1 MKVLLGSLVVLAAFV
16 TVCSAQCYIMPKTNF
31 PDDSSNECKDANG
44 VTHPLN
50 SRWKTENCEA
60 CFCSQ
65 EGIDCC
71 SIVATPV
78 NYDTVKCEKIFN
90 KETCSYTVVEQKD
103 PEKTCD
109 VGGWMV

>member
-1 MKVLLGSLVVLAAFV
+1 MWAAFQHR
-16 TVCSAQCYIMPKTNF
+16 AGPEEAGNPIL
-31 PDDSSNECKDANG
+31 SNR
-44 VTHPLN
+44 P
-50 SRWKTENCEA
+50 
-60 CFCSQ
+60 CFCLNDS
-65 EGIDCC
+65 
-71 SIVATPV
+71 VATPV